1 MKLAEQIRNKIL
13 ILPEESTF
21 GYAEL
26 CIAKEDY
33 QTAAKALERL
43 QKKEIIKKISKG
55 VFYKPKQTI
64 FGELKPD
71 YNEQLKPFLFKN
83 GKRIAYVTGTSLYN
97 QLGLTTQIAFR
108 IKIASRSNRISIN
121 RGALKASAVK
131 SYVEV
136 TDDNYQLLGFLDAL
150 KDIKTIPD
158 AELKTSVKVLGGKIK
173 KLSEKQIKELVQ
185 YCIMYP
191 PRTRALLGAILEDID
206 STINTKTLQESL
218 NPLTKIKIG
227 LKKTELS
234 TVNNWYIV

>member
-13 ILPEESTF
+13 ALPAESTF

-33 QTAAKALERL
+33 QTVAKVLERL
-43 QKKEIIKKISKG
+43 QKKETIKKISKG

-64 FGELKPD
+64 FGEIKPD

-83 GKRIAYVTGTSLYN
+83 GKRVAYVTGTSLYN
-97 QLGLTTQIAFR
+97 QLGLTTQMAFR
-108 IKIASRSNRISIN
+108 IKIASRSSRISID

-136 TDDNYQLLGFLDAL
+136 TEDNYQLLGFLDAI
-150 KDIKTIPD
+150 KDIKSIPD
-158 AELKTSVKVLGGKIK
+158 AEIQTSVKILFGSIK
-173 KLSEKQIKELVQ
+173 KLNIKQIDELVK
-185 YCIMYP
+185 YGIMYP
-191 PRTRALLGAILEDID
+191 PRTRALLGAMLENMD
-206 STINTKTLQESL
+206 STINTKALKESL

-227 LKKTELS
+227 LKETQLP

>member
-121 RGALKASAVK
+121 RGALKASAAK